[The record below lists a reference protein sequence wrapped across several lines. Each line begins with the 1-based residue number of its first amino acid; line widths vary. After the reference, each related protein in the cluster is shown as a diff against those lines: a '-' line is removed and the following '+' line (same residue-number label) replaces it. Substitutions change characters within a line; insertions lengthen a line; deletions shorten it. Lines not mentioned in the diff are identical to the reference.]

1 MRAAAD
7 SPARNLTGFWHG
19 QYSYPAATR
28 PPVPFSA
35 NLIQSEDC
43 LGGSI
48 TERALLGRARERTL
62 YATIKGRRDGSTVR
76 FLKVYE
82 ANSGPYTSVAY
93 SGALSEDGLEI
104 DGDWIAAGW
113 SGRFL
118 MIRAGGVATK
128 IARQVKEKV

>member
-1 MRAAAD
+1 MH
-7 SPARNLTGFWHG
+7 SPAANLTGFWHG
-19 QYSYPAATR
+19 QYSYPVATR
-28 PPVPFSA
+28 APVPFRA

-43 LGGSI
+43 LGGSV
-48 TERALLGRARERTL
+48 TERALPGRTL
-62 YATIKGRRDGSTVR
+62 YATINGRRDGNTVS

-93 SGALSEDGLEI
+93 SGVVSADGLEI

-128 IARQVKEKV
+128 IARKIHEEV